1 MIIKEN
7 TRERIRS
14 SQTAESI
21 FRKIIDERPQ
31 EEQHKEYFYM
41 MGLNQQNK
49 VVIIDL
55 ITIGSINSC
64 GVAIREVF
72 RMAIIKDCASI
83 ICCHNHPSGNIE
95 PSQEDKTYTK
105 ELIKAGKIIGVRVLD
120 HIIIGNSYFSFADY
134 GLMG

>member
-1 MIIKEN
+1 MIIREN
-7 TRERIRS
+7 TKERIRAS
-14 SQTAESI
+14 HTAANI
-21 FRKIIDERPQ
+21 FREVLEERPE

-41 MGLNQQNK
+41 MGLDQQNRVK
-49 VVIIDL
+49 IIDL
-55 ITIGSINSC
+55 VTIGSINSC

-83 ICCHNHPSGNIE
+83 ICCHNHPSGNIQ

-120 HIIIGNSYFSFADY
+120 HIVIGDGYFSFADY
-134 GLMG
+134 GLME